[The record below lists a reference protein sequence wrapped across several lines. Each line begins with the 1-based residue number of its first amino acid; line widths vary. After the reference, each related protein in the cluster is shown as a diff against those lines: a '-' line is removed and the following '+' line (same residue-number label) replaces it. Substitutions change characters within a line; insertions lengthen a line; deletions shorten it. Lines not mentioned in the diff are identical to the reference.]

1 MQRLVDYV
9 TIQSMQLFSILLL
22 TSLSGIISLSG
33 AFLLSLKKDWPKKF
47 LLQLTAFSSGV
58 LLATALLHLAP
69 EAVEDMDG
77 VSFFNTV
84 FVSILSFFIFEKLLL
99 WHHHHE
105 EEAHCGP
112 QPSAILI
119 TLGDSIHNFID
130 GILIASA
137 FLISPNLGL
146 LTAFAVAAHEIPQE
160 IADFSVMV
168 AGGMKRKRALFFNF
182 ISALASVL
190 GAVIAYFFSLS
201 IEWVLPYALTFSVG
215 MFLYIALSDLI
226 PELHKHDLGQ
236 KQKATQLFLFFVGIG
251 VIILTGLF
259 EVH

>member
-1 MQRLVDYV
+1 
-9 TIQSMQLFSILLL
+9 MQLLSILLL
-22 TSLSGIISLSG
+22 TTISGVISLSG
-33 AFLLSLKKDWPKKF
+33 AFMLSLKKDWPKKF

-58 LLATALLHLAP
+58 LLTTALLHLAP
-69 EAVEDMDG
+69 EAVEEIDS

-84 FVSILSFFIFEKLLL
+84 FVSIVSFFIFEKLLL

-105 EEAHCGP
+105 EEAHCVP
-112 QPSAILI
+112 QPSVILI

-130 GILIASA
+130 GVLIASA

-168 AGGMKRKRALFFNF
+168 AGGLQRKWALFFNF
-182 ISALASVL
+182 VSALTSIL
-190 GAVIAYFFSLS
+190 GAVTVYFFSLA
-201 IEWVLPYALTFSVG
+201 IEWIIPYAVTFSVG

-236 KQKATQLFLFFVGIG
+236 KQKVTQLFLFFVGVA
-251 VIILTGLF
+251 VIILTSFF